1 MINANTARSQENR
14 DGGYWTGGGVF
25 CSDNAI
31 IKLENANVTANTAD
45 GFDGGIAGRFAG
57 RIFMFNNPNSAFYG
71 NSAAGVNLSGANS
84 AKNADHIYAAS
95 NKVFMD
101 TKLSDKVSINIIPLS
116 LNGASS
122 ISGDVEVYMESAD
135 EVVKLYVTEVDKNGT
150 PVENAEKFNYDV
162 TVENANV
169 TISKDAMDASVK
181 ITNKEKV
188 SQTPQGGSDTSG
200 SGGSTPQSYGD
211 GSSSTSITLVKT
223 GDNTPVMVMI
233 LLLAA
238 SALIIATVTVRK
250 RKHK

>member
-1 MINANTARSQENR
+1 MREEQKPIN
-14 DGGYWTGGGVF
+14 
-25 CSDNAI
+25 
-31 IKLENANVTANTAD
+31 
-45 GFDGGIAGRFAG
+45 
-57 RIFMFNNPNSAFYG
+57 
-71 NSAAGVNLSGANS
+71 
-84 AKNADHIYAAS
+84 
-95 NKVFMD
+95 
-101 TKLSDKVSINIIPLS
+101 VSILS
-116 LNGASS
+116 KQT

-200 SGGSTPQSYGD
+200 SGGSIPQSYGD
-211 GSSSTSITLVKT
+211 GSSSTSITPVKT